1 MFSRTAAE
9 ADRGIKRV
17 VNVVKIETTGQF
29 ALLIKLLTCIEVDDG
44 LLLVGIVGKVDVGRL
59 GVLVD
64 GIVDLED
71 GMHSHDSAVLQQSKR
86 A

>member
-1 MFSRTAAE
+1 MSC
-9 ADRGIKRV
+9 
-17 VNVVKIETTGQF
+17 GQF
-29 ALLIKLLTCIEVDDG
+29 ALLIKRLTCIEVDDG

-71 GMHSHDSAVLQQSKR
+71 GIHSHDSEVLQQCKR